1 MSRNV
6 TASERLRDAG
16 FGSFFRPRDAEAAGI
31 SYSELRRLEIGGVV
45 EREARGLYRRTD
57 AELTRF
63 HDIAAICAR
72 VPEAV
77 VCLLTALVVHEIGTQ
92 LPREI
97 WIAIPQG
104 SRTPT
109 LTRRRARVMRFSG
122 PTLRYGVEDIEFEG
136 VPARITSP
144 ARTVV
149 DCFRFRNRIGHDVP
163 QEALDD
169 VLRDGRVSRAEIL
182 RAASACRAK
191 SLLGP
196 ALDARSY

>member
-1 MSRNV
+1 MTGTPRPSDQ
-6 TASERLRDAG
+6 LREAG
-16 FGSFFRPRDAEAAGI
+16 LGSFFRPRDAEMAGI
-31 SYSELRRLEIGGVV
+31 TYGELKRMEADGFV

-63 HDIAAICAR
+63 HDIAAVCAR
-72 VPEAV
+72 VPDAI

-92 LPREI
+92 LPREA

-104 SRTPT
+104 NRTPI
-109 LTRRRARVMRFSG
+109 LTTTRARVMRFSG
-122 PTLRYGVEDIEFEG
+122 ASLRYGVEDIQFEG
-136 VPARITSP
+136 VPARITNP

-149 DCFRFRNRIGHDVP
+149 DCFRFRSRVGYDVA

-169 VLRDGRVSRAEIL
+169 ALGDNRVSVAEIW
-182 RAASACRAK
+182 RAATACRAR